1 MDVFSD
7 ICEDVEYG
15 AKSGCYAITNE
26 HDEGLRN
33 WFLQN
38 RDDSF
43 AETFCYK
50 ELPHCS
56 QEVHEASLTDI
67 ELENY
72 EEDKDKID
80 PDFMPEA
87 SEEAAKKE
95 NQILERV
102 KDARDAVLDTWDKV
116 DLKAKKWLLSSVI
129 GHPILEPHLLKLLAR
144 EHIDVLATY
153 WYVLLLTAF
162 ISALVPLLLVT
173 SIRRRRRHHS
183 SNDHK
188 SAKKA
193 AKKIAVASSPK
204 KTSSRKAAVV
214 AESESEAAEADD
226 EKNEEAP
233 VEAAEPKKT
242 TRGRKAA
249 APKASAKKSASPVRA
264 KPASKSPVKSASPVK
279 RISNRR
285 A

>member
-7 ICEDVEYG
+7 ICEEVEYG

-26 HDEGLRN
+26 YDEALRN

-50 ELPHCS
+50 ELPNCS

-87 SEEAAKKE
+87 SEEAVKKE
-95 NQILERV
+95 NEILERV
-102 KDARDAVLDTWDKV
+102 KDVRDTVLDAWDKV
-116 DLKAKKWLLSSVI
+116 DLKAKKWLLASVI
-129 GHPILEPHLLKLLAR
+129 GHPVLEPYLLKLLAR

-153 WYVLLLTAF
+153 WYVFLFTAF
-162 ISALVPLLLVT
+162 ISALTPLLLVT
-173 SIRRRRRHHS
+173 SIRRR
-183 SNDHK
+183 HK
-188 SAKKA
+188 HKISHKTEKKTI
-193 AKKIAVASSPK
+193 KKTSTASPK
-204 KTSSRKAAVV
+204 KASSRKAAVV
-214 AESESEAAEADD
+214 AESESEAVEADD
-226 EKNEEAP
+226 EKNEEAS
-233 VEAAEPKKT
+233 VEAVEPKKT

-249 APKASAKKSASPVRA
+249 APKAAAK
-264 KPASKSPVKSASPVK
+264 KPASKSPVKSASKSPVKSTSKSPVK
-279 RISNRR
+279 RTSSRR